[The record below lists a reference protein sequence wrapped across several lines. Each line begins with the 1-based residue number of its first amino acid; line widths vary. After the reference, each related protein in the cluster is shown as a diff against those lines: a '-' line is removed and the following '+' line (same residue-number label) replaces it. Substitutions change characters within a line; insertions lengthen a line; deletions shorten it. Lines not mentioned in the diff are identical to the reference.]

1 MDAFQRRKRER
12 LTTERVAAELPEPV
26 TRPGSYEDRVR
37 IQAAVGELPDSLRE
51 PFVLIDV
58 LGYSYRETS
67 EILGVKVG
75 TLKSRMHR
83 AHGALMRAL
92 TEEAAG
98 EM

>member
-1 MDAFQRRKRER
+1 MPRA
-12 LTTERVAAELPEPV
+12 
-26 TRPGSYEDRVR
+26 GSSEDRIR
-37 IQAAVGELPDSLRE
+37 IQAAAANLPRAMRE
-51 PFVLIDV
+51 PFVLIDI

-83 AHGALMRAL
+83 AHTTLMRMLA
-92 TEEAAG
+92 EEAAG